1 MSHQNMSNQSNPD
14 AIIELDWIPKL
25 RNEIGRVIVAQN
37 YLIDRLIVGLLANGH
52 VLLEG
57 VPCFA

>member
-1 MSHQNMSNQSNPD
+1 MSNQGIPD
-14 AIIELDWIPKL
+14 TNNSLDWI

-37 YLIDRLIVGLLANGH
+37 YLIDRLIVGLLASGH

-57 VPCFA
+57 VPD